1 MIARLL
7 ATIGYQ
13 GATVAALVSSLL
25 EAGVAHLIDV
35 RAVPLS
41 RKPGF
46 SKRQLAA
53 ELETAGIRYT
63 NLRGLGT
70 PRAGRDAARRG
81 DVATMRAIFDVQMG
95 TDDAARDLALANAI
109 AADAP
114 TCLLCFERD
123 PLVCHRLAVAE
134 AMGGTLRHLFCDIPG
149 LPPAPGGRA
158 RRVGGRR
165 KPL

>member
-1 MIARLL
+1 MKPFPL

-13 GATVAALVSSLL
+13 GATVASLVRGLL
-25 EAGVAHLIDV
+25 DAGIGHLIDV

-53 ELETAGIRYT
+53 ELDAAGVRYT

-81 DVATMRAIFDVQMG
+81 DVATMRAIFG
-95 TDDAARDLALANAI
+95 THMATDEARRDLALAHAI
-109 AADAP
+109 TLEGP
-114 TCLLCFERD
+114 VCLLCFERD
-123 PLVCHRLAVAE
+123 PYACHRLAVAD
-134 AMGGTLRHLFCDIPG
+134 ALGGPVRHLYCDIPD
-149 LPPAPGGRA
+149 LVEPRPKARVSA
-158 RRVGGRR
+158 RR
-165 KPL
+165 KLP